1 MVFFPLFPPSPHS
14 LPFIQGHT
22 WKSMGHKKN
31 KHLSNCL
38 QAVAHGRSTVR
49 RLIVTMEWGKSNE
62 SSSCSNEP
70 VVFHLHIL
78 SYPGNCNK
86 FFLRFLK
93 VILKSNSGD
102 HKAIFNLLYSS
113 FLSPGLD
120 IFIFILHTSL
130 SMTVSMTL
138 GTIQLKPKTGQEW
151 RLAVHLTLLNKNLR
165 VSQKLKVSKK
175 YLKIMKIC

>member
-1 MVFFPLFPPSPHS
+1 MAFFPLFPPSPHS

-22 WKSMGHKKN
+22 WKSVGHKKN

-38 QAVAHGRSTVR
+38 QAVVHRRSTVR
-49 RLIVTMEWGKSNE
+49 SWIVTMEWEKSNK

-70 VVFHLHIL
+70 MVFHSHTL
-78 SYPGNCNK
+78 SYSGNCNK

-102 HKAIFNLLYSS
+102 HRAIFYLLYSS

-151 RLAVHLTLLNKNLR
+151 RLAVHLTLLKKIS
-165 VSQKLKVSKK
+165 VSLKSSR
-175 YLKIMKIC
+175 